1 MVGGSLSNFPVTPAS
16 ERGSVKV
23 EKGRELEVT
32 IRQGMMPERRDWIHF
47 HNSSGTTLKKQV
59 GSDVTTCTAL
69 WFLQKGT
76 AGLSRGAVSGL
87 LMPGKKEAVVRG
99 STLN

>member
-1 MVGGSLSNFPVTPAS
+1 MVGGSLSNFPVIPAS
-16 ERGSVKV
+16 ARGSVNM
-23 EKGRELEVT
+23 EKGRDLEVT

-59 GSDVTTCTAL
+59 GSDVTLCTAPG
-69 WFLQKGT
+69 FLQKGT

-87 LMPGKKEAVVRG
+87 LKPGKKEAVV
-99 STLN
+99 SQL